1 MSTNIISKTVTIVI
15 FALIM
20 ITISSVKPVSAFDGE
35 GSLSENNIVRLDK
48 DDFDTVEDY
57 MKYLEEHPEAI
68 GPSVAEIE
76 ANALNNINVTVTLQ
90 YKLQNGTNCEL
101 LSTAF
106 QKTYIDGD
114 NIYVLQRKLDT
125 DNNPSHDM
133 QLTRC
138 LISGN
143 VATAQD
149 MMTLTDFGHSQTL
162 DLIDHT
168 LSGQPRFIIACNY
181 NTSVGDSY
189 WSLNI
194 GRLTYV
200 AGSTANYTDIPS
212 LTSINYA
219 NKNHTSYGTVKRV
232 DAALSSDKTKLII
245 WMKTANTNNIQYSI
259 YNMTGS
265 TGINAIFNNLEQEST
280 KILSCNSNAV
290 KNNFLG
296 GLQQLSQDA
305 FLPNNSF
312 QGLELN
318 DNLTMFINGGK
329 NNEVP
334 KVAYVT
340 GSINSTYDYNCTW
353 VYNASLF
360 GYINNV
366 NVLAANSNAEIESPQ
381 LINNTLYISV
391 YRVQKS
397 QANGKYSIFSTPVS
411 AFSSN

>member
-1 MSTNIISKTVTIVI
+1 
-15 FALIM
+15 
-20 ITISSVKPVSAFDGE
+20 
-35 GSLSENNIVRLDK
+35 
-48 DDFDTVEDY
+48 
-57 MKYLEEHPEAI
+57 
-68 GPSVAEIE
+68 
-76 ANALNNINVTVTLQ
+76 
-90 YKLQNGTNCEL
+90 
-101 LSTAF
+101 
-106 QKTYIDGD
+106 
-114 NIYVLQRKLDT
+114 
-125 DNNPSHDM
+125 
-133 QLTRC
+133 
-138 LISGN
+138 
-143 VATAQD
+143 
-149 MMTLTDFGHSQTL
+149 
-162 DLIDHT
+162 
-168 LSGQPRFIIACNY
+168 
-181 NTSVGDSY
+181 
-189 WSLNI
+189 
-194 GRLTYV
+194 
-200 AGSTANYTDIPS
+200 
-212 LTSINYA
+212 
-219 NKNHTSYGTVKRV
+219 
-232 DAALSSDKTKLII
+232 
-245 WMKTANTNNIQYSI
+245 
-259 YNMTGS
+259 MTGS